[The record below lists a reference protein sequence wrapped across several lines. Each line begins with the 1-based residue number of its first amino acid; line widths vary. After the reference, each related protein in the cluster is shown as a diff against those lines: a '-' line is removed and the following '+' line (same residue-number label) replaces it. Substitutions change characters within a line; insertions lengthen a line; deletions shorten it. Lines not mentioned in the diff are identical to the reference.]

1 MRADNTD
8 DRSLSEL
15 VSELV
20 EEIGLLIRKEFELA
34 ATELTA
40 NVQSAAAHAIRMVVG
55 VVLIHSAL
63 LVLLAT
69 AVLGLVRL
77 GLEPWLG
84 ALIVAA
90 ATLTLGYL
98 LVTLG
103 LRSMRQTR
111 LVPARTIETLK
122 ESLT

>member
-20 EEIGLLIRKEFELA
+20 DEIGQLIRKEFELA

-40 NVQSAAAHAIRMVVG
+40 NVQSAAMHAIRMVVG

-63 LVLLAT
+63 LVILAT
-69 AVLGLVRL
+69 AVLVLVRL
-77 GLEPWLG
+77 GLEPWIG

-90 ATLTLGYL
+90 ATLALGYL
-98 LVTLG
+98 LLMTG
-103 LRSMRQTR
+103 LRSMRRAR
-111 LVPARTIETLK
+111 LAPTRTIQTLK
-122 ESLT
+122 EGLT

>member
-1 MRADNTD
+1 MRADHTED
-8 DRSLSEL
+8 QSLSEL
-15 VSELV
+15 VTELV

-69 AVLGLVRL
+69 AVLGLVKL

-90 ATLTLGYL
+90 ATLVLGYL